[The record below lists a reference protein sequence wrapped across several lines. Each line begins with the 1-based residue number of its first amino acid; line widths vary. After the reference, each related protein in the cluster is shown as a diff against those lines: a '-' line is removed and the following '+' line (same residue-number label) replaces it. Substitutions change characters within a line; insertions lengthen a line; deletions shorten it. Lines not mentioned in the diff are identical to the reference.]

1 MKLLTKK
8 RQRKRK
14 RKSNNTRKKRG
25 GINLTRIGTGLLAAA
40 STFSGF
46 GAATPTTTSSTPT
59 TAMARSA
66 FPTTATARSAF
77 PTTAMPKFD
86 FDSDHNTFSGEGDQT
101 QMPSVENNPYNFP
114 QRDTSLASAGVQA
127 GMFLKPKSN
136 YKVTPMAIHN
146 PSFGRLGS
154 VGPLQHHT
162 LQVEELKDDGTPSG
176 KKAHIGYYAGL
187 DNTEEIA
194 KYHKIHSGR
203 PKINDPKS
211 GTLIMGGP
219 GKWMSDPIVEHGLGE
234 GNTLEPVGE
243 SATVSG
249 DNFNEIV
256 GKKVNLGNEGTYS
269 APGGVLKGALQGV
282 VGGETAEEMCGIG
295 NCQTE
300 AARVMEKLKQAEK
313 NDNTT
318 GGKRRKHNKTRKKKK
333 RNKIKKVKKVKKR
346 KTKRIKKKKKNN

>member
-25 GINLTRIGTGLLAAA
+25 GLNWKKFLTTGVAALAA
-40 STFSGF
+40 TSG
-46 GAATPTTTSSTPT
+46 TP
-59 TAMARSA
+59 M
-66 FPTTATARSAF
+66 
-77 PTTAMPKFD
+77 TTAMPTD
-86 FDSDHNTFSGEGDQT
+86 TFPSTAMRASFNDATNSFYGLGSST

-146 PSFGRLGS
+146 PSYGRLGS

-162 LQVEELKDDGTPSG
+162 LQVEELDNEGNPTGNKS
-176 KKAHIGYYAGL
+176 HIGYYAGL
-187 DNTEEIA
+187 DDSEEIA
-194 KYHKIHSGR
+194 KYHIRHPGR
-203 PKINDPKS
+203 PKINDPKP

-219 GKWMSDPIVEHGLGE
+219 GKWMSDPIVEHGLGK

-256 GKKVNLGNEGTYS
+256 GHKVNLGNEGTYS
-269 APGGVLKGALQGV
+269 APGGVVKGALQGV
-282 VGGETAEEMCGIG
+282 FGGETAEEMCSIG

-300 AARVMEKLKQAEK
+300 AARVMEKLKQKEDK
-313 NDNTT
+313 T
-318 GGKRRKHNKTRKKKK
+318 GGKKRKHHKTKRNKKKK
-333 RNKIKKVKKVKKR
+333 KKKKKKAKKR
-346 KTKRIKKKKKNN
+346 KTKRKKKKNNK